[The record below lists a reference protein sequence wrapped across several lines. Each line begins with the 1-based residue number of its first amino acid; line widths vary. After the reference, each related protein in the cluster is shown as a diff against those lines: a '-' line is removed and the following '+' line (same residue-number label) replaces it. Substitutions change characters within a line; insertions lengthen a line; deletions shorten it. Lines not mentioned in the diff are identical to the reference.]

1 MRLKP
6 WPKKKTFQ
14 VEKEN
19 LEGYSETP
27 EAQDNRLATEYPQ
40 RRAQIFSIRG
50 SDLLKSTS
58 RHDCLRHGKLE

>member
-27 EAQDNRLATEYPQ
+27 EAQANRLAAEYPQ
-40 RRAQIFSIRG
+40 RRAQIFQYPRERPSKI
-50 SDLLKSTS
+50 DL
-58 RHDCLRHGKLE
+58 